1 MRVSFFLASLFLAA
15 CGGSEPA
22 APEAPAAAVAAP
34 NPVGDMAKAAADA
47 VGACKELDEY
57 ATTVEAMAA
66 AYEKM
71 DPKNPAS
78 TAEVSRLSMELMT
91 RGQSLATQTWFSS
104 PGCQA
109 RYADI
114 DARMKAVSARMQA
127 KSAEFSAGAESM
139 QACVQKCSGGAPE
152 QASTCM
158 QGCMR

>member
-1 MRVSFFLASLFLAA
+1 MRVIFLLASLFLAA
-15 CGGSEPA
+15 CGGTEPA
-22 APEAPAAAVAAP
+22 SPAAEVAAP
-34 NPVGDMAKAAADA
+34 SAVGEVAKAAADA

-91 RGQSLATQTWFSS
+91 RGQSMASQTWFGS

-127 KSAEFSAGAESM
+127 KSEQFSAGAAGM
-139 QACVQKCSGGAPE
+139 QACVQKCSEGAPE
-152 QASTCM
+152 QVNTCM
-158 QGCMR
+158 QGCVR

>member
-1 MRVSFFLASLFLAA
+1 MHVNFLLTSLFLAA
-15 CGGSEPA
+15 CGGSETA
-22 APEAPAAAVAAP
+22 APAAELAVP
-34 NPVGDMAKAAADA
+34 NPVGEVAKVAADA
-47 VGACKELDEY
+47 VGACKELDAY

-66 AYEKM
+66 AYVKL

-91 RGQSLATQTWFSS
+91 RGQSLATQTWFAS

-127 KSAEFSAGAESM
+127 KSAEFSAGAAGM
-139 QACVQKCSGGAPE
+139 QACVQKCSDGASE
-152 QASTCM
+152 QVNTCM